1 MGKINFD
8 DDYIFSLDI
17 GTRNVIGLI
26 GKIKDDKFKIIDYH
40 CCEHPQRAMYD
51 GQIHDIPKVA
61 KIVRK
66 IVDVLEE
73 RNDINLNKVAIA
85 AAGRALKTKAIEIQ
99 REIDPSKN
107 IEKKL
112 LNNIE
117 MEGIQKAQDELDK
130 ELDLDTR
137 YYCVGY
143 SVKEYYLDNKLIKNP
158 IEHQGKNLKVDLI
171 ATFLPHIVVDSLYT
185 VIDKSNLEVIN
196 LTLEPIAAID
206 IALKENL
213 RMLNLALVDIG
224 AGTSDIAITKSGT
237 ITSYGMVSKAGDVI
251 TEQLVQKYL
260 LDFDEAEKLKK
271 GLSNKEK
278 VEFEDIVGIK
288 HSYDTDKILEVL
300 EETID
305 EITEAISKKIIE
317 TNGKSPSAVF
327 LIGGGSKIPL
337 LTEKLAKKLD
347 LPNERV
353 TIKQVDSIE
362 SIDFSENKL
371 TGPEY
376 ITPVG
381 IGYIGIREREK
392 DFLQVS
398 VNGKNIRLFNSKK
411 LSVSHALILVGYS
424 ARKLLSSRGKDLYF
438 TINGKKEF
446 IKGKLG
452 KPADIYVNG
461 SLATLET
468 KIKNKDNI
476 YIDQANRGKDA
487 KITIGEYIDYNKIIY
502 FENKEIPLIK
512 SVKVNGQ
519 NINKDYLIKQGDNI
533 IVEQI
538 ETLKE
543 LCNFLNIDYEKY
555 YFTCDDEKIEKD
567 YVLKNNDKIK
577 KNEINK
583 NEINKNKDKSP
594 EKIKPE
600 TNKKEKEYQYFIVN
614 GDPVKVQKEE
624 KMIFVDIFEYI
635 DFDLKTS
642 KGILDLKLNGNR
654 AKYTDKLKDGDKIYI
669 GWR

>member
-26 GKIKDDKFKIIDYH
+26 GKMQDDKFKIIDYH
-40 CCEHPQRAMYD
+40 CLEHPQRAMYD
-51 GQIHDIPKVA
+51 GQIHDILKVS
-61 KIVRK
+61 KLVRQ

-85 AAGRALKTKAIEIQ
+85 AAGRALKTKSITIQ
-99 REIDPSKN
+99 REIDPSKS
-107 IEKKL
+107 IKKKL

-130 ELDLDTR
+130 ELELDTR

-143 SVKEYYLDNKLIKNP
+143 SVKEYYLDKKLIKNP
-158 IEHQGKNLKVDLI
+158 IEHQGENLKVDLI

-185 VIDKSNLEVIN
+185 VIDKSDLEVIN

-213 RMLNLALVDIG
+213 KMLNLAVVDIG

-237 ITSYGMVSKAGDVI
+237 ITSYGMVSKAGDVL
-251 TEQLVQKYL
+251 TEKLVQKYL

-271 GLSNKEK
+271 ELLNNEK

-300 EETID
+300 DETID

-327 LIGGGSKIPL
+327 CIGGGSKIPF
-337 LTEKLAKKLD
+337 LTDKLAKKLD

-362 SIDFSENKL
+362 LIDFSIKNL

-392 DFLQVS
+392 DFLQVN

-438 TINGKKEF
+438 KINGKKEF

-476 YIDQANRGKDA
+476 YIDQANRGEDA
-487 KITIGEYIDYNKIIY
+487 KMSIGEYINFSKSIY
-502 FENKEIPLIK
+502 FENKKIPLIK
-512 SVKVNGQ
+512 SVKVNDKSVD
-519 NINKDYLIKQGDNI
+519 KDYLIKQGDNI
-533 IVEQI
+533 LVQQI
-538 ETLKE
+538 KTLKE
-543 LCNFLNIDYEKY
+543 LCDFLNIDYEKY
-555 YFTCDDEKIEKD
+555 YFTCDDEKLEKN
-567 YVLKNNDKIK
+567 YVLNNNDKI
-577 KNEINK
+577 I
-583 NEINKNKDKSP
+583 KNKIN
-594 EKIKPE
+594 EKIQKKSKKVSKIKSN
-600 TNKKEKEYQYFIVN
+600 TNQNEKEYQYFIVN
-614 GDPVKVQKEE
+614 GDPVKVDKKEE
-624 KMIFVDIFEYI
+624 MIFVDIFEYI